1 MARDSGLRAVLVLLS
16 AGFPVADLEWVAAN
30 VPAQA
35 WWRGG
40 DRVRG
45 LASLSVE
52 VVSRA
57 LAERSAPARAI
68 LPVRNHGASG
78 EDRRI
83 HRNTLLENAEGGR
96 YGAEIRRSARSGVG
110 LRELVD
116 ELEQR
121 EAAGELQL
129 PLRGVARAH
138 SHAAHARQQA
148 RSRTV

>member
-1 MARDSGLRAVLVLLS
+1 MLLA
-16 AGFPVADLEWVAAN
+16 AGFSVPELEWVAEN

-57 LAERSAPARAI
+57 LAERDAGPRLIPQA
-68 LPVRNHGASG
+68 RNHGAGG

-83 HRNTLLENAEGGR
+83 HRNTLLENAEAGR
-96 YGAEIRRSARSGVG
+96 CGPEIRRAVRRGVR
-110 LRELVD
+110 LRELAD

-129 PLRGVARAH
+129 SLRGVARAH
-138 SHAAHARQQA
+138 RGRAAVLERVGVEASTRNL
-148 RSRTV
+148 